1 MLRISSLRLTIPYL
15 QRPFCTGQQPAT
27 APTHQS
33 ADRMRTTQRV
43 VPRQQQ
49 HAVAQP
55 SQAAAVGLEQRGKQA
70 AGLAVVA
77 QVVTPAAGVGGE
89 NG

>member
-15 QRPFCTGQQPAT
+15 QRPFGATQQPTT

-33 ADRMRTTQRV
+33 ADRMRTAKWI

-49 HAVAQP
+49 NTVAQP
-55 SQAAAVGLEQRGKQA
+55 GQAAAVDWNSGVSRR
-70 AGLAVVA
+70 LAWR
-77 QVVTPAAGVGGE
+77 
-89 NG
+89 